1 MMGFWFFIT
10 KYLQGVS
17 GYSPIE
23 AGLAFLPMTVVNFAV
38 AVAVPRLTHKFT
50 NARLLAAGLALTLIG
65 MAWLSRLSADT
76 SYITGIALP
85 MILIGAGQGATLSR
99 SPLFRRQAPHRPKRR
114 PFSNDPPTKRNPRRR
129 SHEDHQEP
137 GASTSPTRNTTPRP
151 RRRLRSLGQ
160 SGSGRGAARCGFG
173 AIQSQVLDVP
183 TAWSISSATWAS

>member
-85 MILIGAGQGATLSR
+85 MILIGAGQGATLS
-99 SPLFRRQAPHRPKRR
+99 PLIASGIAGSAAFGPQDLLAHRVA
-114 PFSNDPPTKRNPRRR
+114 
-129 SHEDHQEP
+129 
-137 GASTSPTRNTTPRP
+137 ASLTVGTGMLALALVLVIALIVRP
-151 RRRLRSLGQ
+151 RRAEHQ
-160 SGSGRGAARCGFG
+160 SSFPPA
-173 AIQSQVLDVP
+173 
-183 TAWSISSATWAS
+183 SASAKAPAV